1 MELRALRYF
10 AVVAEERN
18 IGRAA
23 RRLNMTQPPLSRALR
38 RLEDELGTVLL
49 VRTSSGVELTIEG
62 VRLYEEAVT
71 LLARAEEIPRRISGQ
86 GVSRIFR
93 IGILVDSASKELSV
107 RMVGAFRQRHPSV
120 LVWLHEAE
128 LADPTAGLRAAR
140 VDVALTRTPFDDDGL
155 STVSLQRRSVGAV
168 LQASDPLAR
177 SSELTT
183 ADLADRVWTRM
194 PDVEDERYLGYWTE
208 PELMTAESPAVR
220 TVQDGLQAALWNG
233 AVAIAPL
240 NQVMPT
246 GLVCVPLVD
255 REPTSIVVVWR
266 TADPNPLVR
275 SYVDIARST
284 VQPDDVLRDVPT

>member
-38 RLEDELGTVLL
+38 QLEDELGTVLL

-128 LADPTAGLRAAR
+128 VADPTAGLRAAR

-177 SSELTT
+177 ASELTT
-183 ADLADRVWTRM
+183 ADLADRVWTRI
-194 PDVEDERYLGYWTE
+194 PDVEDERYLGYWME
-208 PELMTAESPAVR
+208 PDLVTAESPAVR
-220 TVQDGLQAALWNG
+220 TVQDGLQAALWN
-233 AVAIAPL
+233 AAIAIAPL
-240 NQVMPT
+240 NQMMPT

-284 VQPDDVLRDVPT
+284 VQPDDVLRDVPM